1 MTATLRETLLVPE
14 VQPQVVADCET
25 LVNGEVSSM
34 SGVSG
39 TAVKLAYKAV
49 RTYDA
54 GHIHYMIDTL
64 LPHMADAL
72 QPYWTEFTA
81 AGGGTFGEYLAK
93 NEDEVCEALLAITD
107 ERGRNSGRPVI
118 VKAYNT
124 VRGSAAKHVKS
135 ALPDVGALVER
146 YADRGEAAMNSLR
159 SLAFWRYHRLMRC
172 LTGSLWWL

>member
-1 MTATLRETLLVPE
+1 MAATLRESLLAPDVH
-14 VQPQVVADCET
+14 PQVVADCEA

-54 GHIHYMIDTL
+54 GHIHYMIETL
-64 LPHMADAL
+64 VPHLADAL
-72 QPYWTEFTA
+72 QPYWTDFA
-81 AGGGTFGEYLAK
+81 AGGDGVFGDYLAK
-93 NEDEVCEALLAITD
+93 REDEVSEALLAITD

-124 VRGSAAKHVKS
+124 VRGSAAKHVKA
-135 ALPDVGALVER
+135 ALPGVGALVEK
-146 YADRGEAAMNSLR
+146 YA
-159 SLAFWRYHRLMRC
+159 
-172 LTGSLWWL
+172 